1 MKLRIATH
9 AGAKP
14 AGFGGRGVRAF
25 TMVEIALCLG
35 VIAIALVAIIGVMP
49 TGVRVQK
56 DNQEETIINQDAR
69 LLLEAIRSG
78 AGGMNYLTNY
88 FERITVDNQVFN
100 GEFVELARRQ
110 GNRPFLTNGLT
121 IVGLLSN
128 PKYLPQGNLIISN
141 RVTAR
146 VRAISGAA
154 IEKSASPIMRDIAFR
169 YRLTSELIPLNVFPR
184 ELTNFTATGLTPLER
199 QVLSNNWLTARN
211 QAVNFHEL
219 RLTLQGPVIPQG
231 TNFNVYGTPRTFR
244 TLVSGRLDPVGP
256 PGADLPYLWLVQPNA
271 YARVN
276 P

>member
-1 MKLRIATH
+1 
-9 AGAKP
+9 
-14 AGFGGRGVRAF
+14 
-25 TMVEIALCLG
+25 
-35 VIAIALVAIIGVMP
+35 
-49 TGVRVQK
+49 VQK

-256 PGADLPYLWLVQPNA
+256 PGADPPYLWLVQPNA